1 MIKIVCSNENKS
13 TAAVTILPVNRLRH
27 AVILGALLLG
37 STTAMALEIDS
48 GNPDL
53 TIRWDTNLKYSAMY
67 RLKQASDTLTADL
80 NQDDGD
86 RNFDQ
91 GLVSNRVDV
100 LSEIDLTYNNLGVR
114 VSGAGW
120 YDQIYQ
126 QDTDNDSTTGNAAS
140 VDQTEFTDDTRDLHG
155 QKAEI
160 LDAFLFGRFDMAG
173 APTIVR
179 VGKHTQ
185 VYGETLFFGANGIAA
200 AQGPVDAVKALS
212 VPNTQFKELLMP
224 VNQVSLQTQL
234 NSAWTLGGYYQLSWK
249 KTRLPASGSYFS
261 TIDFLAD
268 GAEQLWLAP
277 GFAATREDD
286 LEARD
291 SGQGGMQLRFTPR
304 SIDAEFGFYAAR
316 YHDKTPQI
324 YLTQFAFPP
333 AVPAPTPTAYRWVYP
348 EDIQTLGTSVSTLV
362 GDANVA
368 AEVSMRSNMP
378 LVSTGQADVMG
389 TGDNRDNPL
398 YAVGRTAHANVSMIY
413 SFTGGAL
420 FDNAFL
426 VGEIGW
432 NRLLKVTD
440 NPDALDPGAERDALG
455 LRLTLEPAIY
465 QVLSGLDLTIP
476 MGLGYNPKGKSA
488 VLTSFN
494 GGADKGGDV
503 SIGLKG
509 DYRRLLRMSL
519 TYNHYFGTEKTS
531 LRSET
536 SGYVQ
541 NYGQAL
547 KDRDYLSV
555 SAEYSF

>member
-1 MIKIVCSNENKS
+1 
-13 TAAVTILPVNRLRH
+13 
-27 AVILGALLLG
+27 
-37 STTAMALEIDS
+37 
-48 GNPDL
+48 
-53 TIRWDTNLKYSAMY
+53 
-67 RLKQASDTLTADL
+67 
-80 NQDDGD
+80 
-86 RNFDQ
+86 
-91 GLVSNRVDV
+91 
-100 LSEIDLTYNNLGVR
+100 
-114 VSGAGW
+114 
-120 YDQIYQ
+120 
-126 QDTDNDSTTGNAAS
+126 
-140 VDQTEFTDDTRDLHG
+140 
-155 QKAEI
+155 
-160 LDAFLFGRFDMAG
+160 
-173 APTIVR
+173 
-179 VGKHTQ
+179 
-185 VYGETLFFGANGIAA
+185 
-200 AQGPVDAVKALS
+200 
-212 VPNTQFKELLMP
+212 MP

-304 SIDAEFGFYAAR
+304 FIDAEFGFYAAR

-348 EDIQTLGTSVSTLV
+348 EDIQTLGT
-362 GDANVA
+362 
-368 AEVSMRSNMP
+368 
-378 LVSTGQADVMG
+378 TGQADVMG

-455 LRLTLEPAIY
+455 LRLTLEPSIY

-531 LRSET
+531 LRSVT